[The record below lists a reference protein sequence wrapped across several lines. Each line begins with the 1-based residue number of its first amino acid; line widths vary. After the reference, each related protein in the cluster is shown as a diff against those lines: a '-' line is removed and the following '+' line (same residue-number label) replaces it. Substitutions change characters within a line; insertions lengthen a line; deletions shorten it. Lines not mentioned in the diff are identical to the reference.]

1 MHTIDLLEEALRLAE
16 QAGFEVRRQWL
27 GESNGGACRIG
38 EQKVLF
44 VNLSLTA
51 EEQLRQVIADLRGSE
66 LKFDSSAL
74 PVALKRLLS

>member
-51 EEQLRQVIADLRGSE
+51 DEQLRPRIRAFYIDDNPS
-66 LKFDSSAL
+66 DSPEILDAITH
-74 PVALKRLLS
+74 LLS